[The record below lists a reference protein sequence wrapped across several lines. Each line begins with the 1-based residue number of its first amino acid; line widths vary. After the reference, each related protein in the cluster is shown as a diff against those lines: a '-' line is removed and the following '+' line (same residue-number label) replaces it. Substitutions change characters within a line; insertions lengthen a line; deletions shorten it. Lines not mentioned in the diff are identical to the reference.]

1 MNIKRALLFS
11 AVSLA
16 ILVVSYLLI
25 QLAKGYRP
33 DFSRRTLK
41 PTGLLVATSIPDG
54 AQVFVDGKL
63 KSATNNTISLAPGE
77 YDVEIKKDGFSTWK
91 KHLQIEKEL
100 VVKTEAYLFPLV
112 PDLKALTFTG
122 ALNPVLSPD
131 GTKVVYAVEGAEIE
145 KNGLWIL
152 DLPDLPFGRIRE
164 PRQIV
169 RSAPRGRNFAKADY
183 LWSPDSKKILVSLGK
198 ENFLLDQGSLTPA
211 TALID
216 VSENLHIIN
225 RQWEDE
231 RSKRE
236 EQKLKKLPE
245 ELVEIIKNTTTDIN
259 FSPDE
264 TKILYTATGS
274 ATLKDELIPP
284 VPAASTQEQERKLEP
299 GQIYIYDI
307 KEDRNFR
314 IAEERKDFKVLWFPT
329 SKHFLLVEPGKVQI
343 IEYDAANLVTVYSG
357 PFDDLYAFPW
367 PNGNKILV
375 LTLLSGEEDTL
386 PNLYAVSLR

>member
-131 GTKVVYAVEGAEIE
+131 GTRVVYAVEGAEIE